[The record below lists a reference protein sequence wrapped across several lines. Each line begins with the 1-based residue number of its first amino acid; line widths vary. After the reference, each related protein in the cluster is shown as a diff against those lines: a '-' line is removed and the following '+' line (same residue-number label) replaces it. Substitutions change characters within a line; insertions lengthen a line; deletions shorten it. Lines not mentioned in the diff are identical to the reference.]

1 MKIAI
6 GCVLGLIGFLMTAI
20 AVFTD
25 PQLALYIAGIW
36 LGQIST
42 GIFAWDARR
51 HGPAAS
57 A

>member
-1 MKIAI
+1 MLIAI
-6 GCVLGLIGFLMTAI
+6 GCVLGLVGFLMTAI

-51 HGPAAS
+51 HGPAAGI
-57 A
+57 